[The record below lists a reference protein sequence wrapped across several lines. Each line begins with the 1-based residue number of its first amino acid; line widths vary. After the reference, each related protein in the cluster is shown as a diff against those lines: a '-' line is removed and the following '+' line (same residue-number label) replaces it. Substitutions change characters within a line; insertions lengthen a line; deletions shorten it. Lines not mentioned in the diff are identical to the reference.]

1 MSSPAPLIDAPRRG
15 PGRLVAVVVVA
26 VVVVAAAIGIG
37 VAVAGRDGAG
47 SGAGTV
53 KVGVVGA
60 SDPYWQTFVDA
71 AADEGITVDLVDFSS
86 YEQPNPALTEGELD
100 LNQFQHIVYLAQYD
114 VAADA
119 DLVPVGSTAIYPLPL
134 YSEKY
139 TDVGDFQ
146 PGDTIAVPDD
156 ASNLARSLLVL
167 QSNGLI
173 SLKDGGD
180 IFSGV
185 DDIDESKST
194 VKVST
199 VAADLAATSLPDF
212 AGAII
217 NNEYATKAGLSAD
230 DVVAQDDPSDP
241 AALPYVNVF
250 AARADDADDPTL
262 KKLVQ
267 IYQDTKAVTDGVV
280 ENSGGTAVTVKVPV
294 ADLQKSLDETKELVE
309 QNG

>member
-26 VVVVAAAIGIG
+26 VVVIAAAIGIG

-47 SGAGTV
+47 SGAETV

>member
-47 SGAGTV
+47 SGAETV